1 MVGGVDMRDI
11 SDWSFADDMNKMHDF
26 MTMGMKEF
34 FYYYSYINEDDYFA
48 TYHEIMLMLKAKYPY
63 MEFEEV

>member
-1 MVGGVDMRDI
+1 MRDI

-26 MTMGMKEF
+26 MTLSMGDFLES
-34 FYYYSYINEDDYFA
+34 YSYLDEDDYFA

-63 MEFEEV
+63 MELEEV